1 MAACHSQQYNEAFV
15 LLMIFFGWSG
25 AVLGGS
31 LAAGAVSPGSWAPRL
46 AVPYMTAATV
56 MGYLIGVALP
66 EALQRIAHPLITCAL
81 FGNLAAGAW
90 GAATGAGYFPT
101 LRAYI
106 TKVICL
112 GVYIMYKPIYPDPN
126 TTINPK

>member
-1 MAACHSQQYNEAFV
+1 M
-15 LLMIFFGWSG
+15 
-25 AVLGGS
+25 S
-31 LAAGAVSPGSWAPRL
+31 LAGAVVYPGGWASRL
-46 AVPYMTAATV
+46 SVPYMTAATV

-106 TKVICL
+106 TKVQRCNE
-112 GVYIMYKPIYPDPN
+112 MRR
-126 TTINPK
+126 